1 MLKKS
6 IILRFSRRH
15 DTTRQVS
22 IPSALAASPALP
34 PRSTTFTI
42 EARRALAI
50 ATTFPSRGAR
60 GVTW

>member
-6 IILRFSRRH
+6 ITLRFSRRP
-15 DTTRQVS
+15 DTTRE
-22 IPSALAASPALP
+22 PTPHALAPASPALP
-34 PRSTTFTI
+34 PRSTTLTI

-60 GVTW
+60 GVSW

>member
-6 IILRFSRRH
+6 ITLRFSRRH
-15 DTTRQVS
+15 DTTRELS
-22 IPSALAASPALP
+22 APSVLPASAALP

-50 ATTFPSRGAR
+50 ATTFPSRGTR
-60 GVTW
+60 GLSW